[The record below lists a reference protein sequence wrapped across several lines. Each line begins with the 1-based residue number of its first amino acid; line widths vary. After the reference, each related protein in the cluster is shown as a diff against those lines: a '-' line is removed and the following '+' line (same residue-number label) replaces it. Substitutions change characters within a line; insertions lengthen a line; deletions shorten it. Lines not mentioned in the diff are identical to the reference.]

1 MPLVCVPEFSPHV
14 IFLLA
19 KPALLSLTAT
29 PVPGHRGIQL
39 RPPPASLSPAT
50 PNTSS
55 PAPKGASTKPLSKPI
70 SKSGTTLAPTFVTP
84 PQKRYFCLY
93 SKIRSSIINHSLQT
107 SQTKP
112 VNTSSS
118 AQSSVKNLKPSAPLT
133 EKPRLVLKKSG
144 SETSPKPL
152 SKGPSTPPPSLSKK
166 RKRAAEEKEE
176 VESEDSGEV
185 SLFCFFHDSCL
196 VSKGSSIYNLYYLYR
211 IEKFSQ

>member
-1 MPLVCVPEFSPHV
+1 MYFYCKSFSFGHFWTSKSNNLAVSSFVFVLTQMPLVCVPELSPHV

-93 SKIRSSIINHSLQT
+93 SLI
-107 SQTKP
+107 
-112 VNTSSS
+112 
-118 AQSSVKNLKPSAPLT
+118 
-133 EKPRLVLKKSG
+133 
-144 SETSPKPL
+144 
-152 SKGPSTPPPSLSKK
+152 
-166 RKRAAEEKEE
+166 
-176 VESEDSGEV
+176 
-185 SLFCFFHDSCL
+185 
-196 VSKGSSIYNLYYLYR
+196 
-211 IEKFSQ
+211 